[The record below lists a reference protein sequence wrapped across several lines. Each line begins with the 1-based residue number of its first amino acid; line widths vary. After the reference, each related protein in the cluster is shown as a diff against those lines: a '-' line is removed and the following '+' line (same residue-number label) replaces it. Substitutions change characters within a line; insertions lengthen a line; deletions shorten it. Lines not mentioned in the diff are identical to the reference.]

1 MLNIIDTYLCDFYFL
16 DFLYMNNIKKNRT
29 RVKSFFNKDL
39 KVTNIYKNIEPR
51 NGVAKVDGTGCCNN
65 PNVGCGVCKGCTYTI
80 NLASNDHPTQ
90 YEWNSYSI
98 YVAVNPIIP
107 ASREAP
113 CVWAYTAKII
123 YPLPGSVTGPV
134 TTFTISI
141 ESNKCIDKTIKGIYI
156 YPSVVGGQG
165 KHVGKYTNC
174 ADGGAH
180 PGTELSSITPNPIT
194 TKGTRTGAPYRNPI
208 AGWRK
213 AKCDNPRK
221 IPTNTIYADNYTDCS
236 GSCEFNKGIQ
246 GRTFRPIIRSGM
258 QEKNDC
264 CKKTNGECGKKNDY
278 SFSYRQYQNN
288 KRCLSFERSLE
299 KIGDCKKD
307 ANGNCTYE
315 YDKSSCCPTCAVGK
329 PCKKTI
335 YKPNNKKFSKQGAV
349 SSGSRLDRLKLDT
362 IRSAISGGTTKK
374 KADLCTDNKKKSEC
388 KDGIPKGKYF
398 AGKYFAGKPR
408 FTGYAQRRPIGL
420 GWSVA
425 AKRNARNARK

>member
-1 MLNIIDTYLCDFYFL
+1 
-16 DFLYMNNIKKNRT
+16 MNNIKKNRT
-29 RVKSFFNKDL
+29 RGKSYFNKDL
-39 KVTNIYKNIEPR
+39 QGTNIYKNIEPR
-51 NGVAKVDGTGCCNN
+51 NGVAKADGTGCCNN

-80 NLASNDHPTQ
+80 TPNISIDKDV
-90 YEWNSYSI
+90 WNSLSMYL
-98 YVAVNPIIP
+98 AVNPTRK
-107 ASREAP
+107 SNLEAP
-113 CVWAYTAKII
+113 CNWDYTAKII
-123 YPLPGSVTGPV
+123 SPSASVTGSV
-134 TTFTISI
+134 ASFKINI
-141 ESNKCIDKTIKGIYI
+141 ESNKCIDKTITGVYI
-156 YPSVVGGQG
+156 YPSAAGGQG
-165 KHVGKYTNC
+165 TYIGELFDCVSSSLT
-174 ADGGAH
+174 
-180 PGTELSSITPNPIT
+180 GTAVTFTKQSIP

-236 GSCEFNKGIQ
+236 SCEINKGIQ

-258 QEKNDC
+258 QEKKEY
-264 CKKTNGECGKKNDY
+264 CKISGKCEQTNKY

-288 KRCLSFERSLE
+288 KRCLSFEKSLE
-299 KIGDCKKD
+299 KIGSCKD
-307 ANGNCTYE
+307 ANGKCTYE

-362 IRSAISGGTTKK
+362 IRSARSGGTTKK
-374 KADLCTDNKKKSEC
+374 KADICTDNKKKSEC
-388 KDGIPKGKYF
+388 KDGIPK
-398 AGKYFAGKPR
+398 GKYFAGKPR

-425 AKRNARNARK
+425 DKRNVRNARK

>member
-1 MLNIIDTYLCDFYFL
+1 VRFYFL
-16 DFLYMNNIKKNRT
+16 NFLYMNNIKKNRT
-29 RVKSFFNKDL
+29 RGKSYFNKDL
-39 KVTNIYKNIEPR
+39 QGTNIYKNIEPR
-51 NGVAKVDGTGCCNN
+51 NGVAKADGTGCCNN

-80 NLASNDHPTQ
+80 TPANPATED
-90 YEWNSYSI
+90 EWNSLSM
-98 YVAVNPIIP
+98 YVAVNPTQK
-107 ASREAP
+107 SNLEAP
-113 CVWAYTAKII
+113 CNWDYTAKII
-123 YPLPGSVTGPV
+123 SPQPGSATGSV
-134 TTFTISI
+134 ATFTISI
-141 ESNKCIDKTIKGIYI
+141 ESNKCIDKTTIKGIYI
-156 YPSVVGGQG
+156 YPCVAGGQG
-165 KHVGKYTNC
+165 KYIGKYTNC
-174 ADGGAH
+174 DSGVT
-180 PGTELSSITPNPIT
+180 GTRLTATSNSIT

-221 IPTNTIYADNYTDCS
+221 IPTNTIYADRYTDCS
-236 GSCEFNKGIQ
+236 SCEVNKGIQ

-264 CKKTNGECGKKNDY
+264 CKKANGECGKKNDY

-288 KRCLSFERSLE
+288 KRCLSFEKSLE
-299 KIGDCKKD
+299 KIGSCKD
-307 ANGNCTYE
+307 ANGKCTYE

-362 IRSAISGGTTKK
+362 IRSARSGGTTKK
-374 KADLCTDNKKKSEC
+374 KADICTDNKKKAEC
-388 KDGIPKGKYF
+388 KDGIPK
-398 AGKYFAGKPR
+398 GKYFAGKPR

-425 AKRNARNARK
+425 AKRNVRNARK

>member
-29 RVKSFFNKDL
+29 RGPSYFNKDSSG
-39 KVTNIYKNIEPR
+39 TNIYKNIEPR
-51 NGVAKVDGTGCCNN
+51 NGCCNN

-80 NLASNDHPTQ
+80 TPATQPTQ
-90 YEWNSYSI
+90 SEWNSLSVYA
-98 YVAVNPIIP
+98 AVNPTQK
-107 ASREAP
+107 SNLEAP
-113 CVWAYTAKII
+113 CNWDYTAKII
-123 YPLPGSVTGPV
+123 SPLPGSQIGPV

-141 ESNKCIDKTIKGIYI
+141 ESNKCIDKTTIKGIYI
-156 YPSVVGGQG
+156 YPSVPGGQG
-165 KHVGKYTNC
+165 KHVGQYTNC
-174 ADGGAH
+174 DIAGVH
-180 PGTELSSITPNPIT
+180 PNAGTALSQRLENPII

-213 AKCDNPRK
+213 AKCDKSRN

-236 GSCEFNKGIQ
+236 SCEINKGIQ

-258 QEKNDC
+258 QEKKEY
-264 CKKTNGECGKKNDY
+264 CKISGKCEQINKY

-299 KIGDCKKD
+299 KVGGCKD
-307 ANGNCTYE
+307 ANGNCIYE
-315 YDKSSCCPTCAVGK
+315 YTKSSCCPTCNVGK

-362 IRSAISGGTTKK
+362 IRSARSGGIIGKDNKRCNIDKK
-374 KADLCTDNKKKSEC
+374 KAEC

-425 AKRNARNARK
+425 AKRNVRNARK

>member
-1 MLNIIDTYLCDFYFL
+1 M
-16 DFLYMNNIKKNRT
+16 NIKKNRT
-29 RVKSFFNKDL
+29 RGKSYFNKDL
-39 KVTNIYKNIEPR
+39 QATNIYKNIEPR
-51 NGVAKVDGTGCCNN
+51 NGVAKADGTGCCNN
-65 PNVGCGVCKGCTYTI
+65 PNVGCGRCKGCIYTI
-80 NLASNDHPTQ
+80 TPAIIDQPTQ
-90 YEWNSYSI
+90 DEWALLSM
-98 YVAVNPIIP
+98 YVAVNPIQK

-113 CVWAYTAKII
+113 CDWAYTAKII
-123 YPLPGSVTGPV
+123 SHTTGA
-134 TTFTISI
+134 FTISI
-141 ESNKCIDKTIKGIYI
+141 ESNKCIDQTTIKSIYI

-165 KHVGKYTNC
+165 KYIGEYTNC
-174 ADGGAH
+174 DNDS
-180 PGTELSSITPNPIT
+180 PIVTSLSLKLENSII

-213 AKCDNPRK
+213 AKCDKPRK

-236 GSCEFNKGIQ
+236 SCEINKGIQ

-258 QEKNDC
+258 QEKKEY
-264 CKKTNGECGKKNDY
+264 CKNSEGKCEQINKY

-299 KIGDCKKD
+299 KIGSCKD
-307 ANGNCTYE
+307 TNGNCTYE
-315 YDKSSCCPTCAVGK
+315 YDKSSCCPTCKGK

-362 IRSAISGGTTKK
+362 IRSARSGGIIGKDK
-374 KADLCTDNKKKSEC
+374 RCNIDKKKSEC
-388 KDGIPKGKYF
+388 KDGIPK
-398 AGKYFAGKPR
+398 GKYFAGKPR

-425 AKRNARNARK
+425 AKRNVRNSRK